1 MNSSNIAVS
10 RALRLLRKREGLS
23 QLALAVRAG
32 VSLNTVS
39 LAERS
44 GRLTERT
51 AELFAAALRVT
62 PDEFRNGQEHKQ

>member
-1 MNSSNIAVS
+1 MNSNNLAVS

-51 AELFAAALRVT
+51 AERFATALGVT
-62 PDEFRNGQEHKQ
+62 RDVLTPERSQ